1 MLQLFNSLLR
11 FLSLIQSP
19 LLNFLYL
26 RLHHLLVLLRDT
38 FREIEVP
45 NFIWLFQSVMPDLQL
60 LPESVQLFVISE
72 LEALHELLPLLGSP
86 SPAK

>member
-1 MLQLFNSLLR
+1 MVQLLNRLLR
-11 FLSLIQSP
+11 FLSLIQCP

-26 RLHHLLVLLRDT
+26 RLHHLFVLLRDT

-45 NFIWLFQSVMPDLQL
+45 YFIWLFQSLMPDLQL
-60 LPESVQLFVISE
+60 LPESVQLFVISK
-72 LEALHELLPLLGSP
+72 LEALHELLPLLVSP